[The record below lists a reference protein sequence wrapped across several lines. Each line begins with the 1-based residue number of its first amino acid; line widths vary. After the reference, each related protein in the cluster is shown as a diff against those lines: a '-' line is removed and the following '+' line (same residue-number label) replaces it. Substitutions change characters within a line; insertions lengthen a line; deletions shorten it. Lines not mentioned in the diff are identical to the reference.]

1 MGLKSQMSTAASHSG
16 HTKSCE
22 QLLQI
27 MMQQLSWPVHRGLWQ
42 NRCCLG
48 LNTSELV
55 INLITKWR
63 TEILP
68 GCPGTVVAFVAGIE
82 GLTGCSQDYQGC
94 TDVAEVWFAGLGH
107 GFIAEL
113 CPLMFFP

>member
-1 MGLKSQMSTAASHSG
+1 MASAPWPVAKLLLLGPEHSG
-16 HTKSCE
+16 VF
-22 QLLQI
+22 
-27 MMQQLSWPVHRGLWQ
+27 VHFQWKCICHR
-42 NRCCLG
+42 
-48 LNTSELV
+48 LNP
-55 INLITKWR
+55 ITEWR
-63 TEILP
+63 AEILP

-82 GLTGCSQDYQGC
+82 GLAGCSQDYQGC